1 MMHRNKTIKY
11 GYLVLALALILETTS
26 ARAFEM
32 KDQQREDRRL
42 RIELETVP
50 TPPQQNFD
58 QYIQELAAAAQR
70 DAKEPSSKR
79 EEDAAKAKQPKSFN
93 PLVLFR
99 W

>member
-1 MMHRNKTIKY
+1 MDSNKTMQY
-11 GYLVLALALILETTS
+11 GYLVFTLALILQTTS
-26 ARAFEM
+26 AQAVEM
-32 KDQQREDRRL
+32 KDPQREDRRL
-42 RIELETVP
+42 RIEVEVVP

-58 QYIQELAAAAQR
+58 QYIQELAAAAQQ

>member
-1 MMHRNKTIKY
+1 MDSNKPMQY
-11 GYLVLALALILETTS
+11 GYLVFTLALILQTTS
-26 ARAFEM
+26 AQAVEM
-32 KDQQREDRRL
+32 KDPQREDRRL
-42 RIELETVP
+42 RIEVEVVP

-58 QYIQELAAAAQR
+58 QYIQELAAAAQQ

>member
-1 MMHRNKTIKY
+1 MQY
-11 GYLVLALALILETTS
+11 GYLIFALALILQTTS
-26 ARAFEM
+26 VQAFEM
-32 KDQQREDRRL
+32 KDPQREDRRL

-58 QYIQELAAAAQR
+58 QYVQELAAAAQR